1 MNAARLMTL
10 GAALVPYLV
19 LVSVDSWMHEKAR
32 RVPRLEQFFHA
43 AAAVLFLGFVVAV
56 FLDSRAALPLLIAFA
71 ACAASD
77 EFGFHRHLA
86 AAERRVHFMSYAA
99 LAIFIVA
106 WRLAG

>member
-1 MNAARLMTL
+1 MPHDSWTL

-43 AAAVLFLGFVVAV
+43 AAAVVVPRLRGRGIPRFPGGV
-56 FLDSRAALPLLIAFA
+56 AAA
-71 ACAASD
+71 
-77 EFGFHRHLA
+77 HRLRGLRGQRRIRFSPSPTT
-86 AAERRVHFMSYAA
+86 AAERRVHFMSYAP

>member
-10 GAALVPYLV
+10 GAALVPYLA
-19 LVSVDSWMHEKAR
+19 LVSVDTWMHEKSR
-32 RVPRLEQFFHA
+32 RVPRIEQFFHA
-43 AAAVLFLGFVVAV
+43 AAAVLFIGFVIAV
-56 FLDSRAALPLLIAFA
+56 FLDAWAALPLLIAYVV
-71 ACAASD
+71 CAASD

-99 LAIFIVA
+99 LGIFVAA